1 MGFLIDSTGQNIAL
15 VALKVRP
22 RKVYLA
28 HCDSAVKKNACE
40 LKKVPKKLLNLTAM
54 LSECKE
60 VSHDPPFRCMAATL
74 VWKALVI
81 SNVPLKV
88 VVRVLLLSLCYALS
102 SF

>member
-22 RKVYLA
+22 RKVNLA

-40 LKKVPKKLLNLTAM
+40 LKKVPQKLLNLTAL

-60 VSHDPPFRCMAATL
+60 LSRDPPFRCRPPCL
-74 VWKALVI
+74 FG
-81 SNVPLKV
+81 
-88 VVRVLLLSLCYALS
+88 RR
-102 SF
+102 